1 MDDVRIEW
9 IRNEVYMALEIAD
22 REVFDN
28 LLNREDGI
36 NESLMQRY
44 LNETPEEGTALILHS
59 QVIEEEE
66 EIEVEIGKV
75 LSECEDVHALVTC
88 NIVPY

>member
-9 IRNEVYMALEIAD
+9 IRDEVYLALEIAD
-22 REVFDN
+22 REVFEDF
-28 LLNREDGI
+28 LHREDGI
-36 NESLMQRY
+36 NESLMQKY

-59 QVIEEEE
+59 KVVEEEE

-75 LSECEDVHALVTC
+75 LW
-88 NIVPY
+88 